1 ELLEGDFFETVL
13 PVADLYTV
21 CRVLHDWSEEKI
33 QMLLQKV
40 YAALP
45 AGGAL
50 LVAERLLDDDKTGP
64 SNAAMQSLNMLVC
77 TEGRERNFAEYD
89 KLLRRAGFARVEAR
103 RTGAPVDA
111 VMGRE

>member
-1 ELLEGDFFETVL
+1 MLDGDFFENDL
-13 PVADLYTV
+13 PVADLYAV

-33 QMLLQKV
+33 EMLLQKV

-64 SNAAMQSLNMLVC
+64 TNATMQSLNMLAC
-77 TEGRERNFAEYD
+77 TEGRERNFAEYEA
-89 KLLRRAGFARVEAR
+89 LLRKVGFTKVEAR
-103 RTGAPVDA
+103 RTGRPVDA
-111 VMGRE
+111 VMGWK